1 MTVRHDDDG
10 TITVAAPVGL
20 AVTDEVGLHPF
31 AAVARSGGRFEVG
44 AELTMRDGHL
54 AGIALRSV
62 AVDRAGLDVGRD
74 GGPSLG
80 RTTGDDEALS
90 QRIVDMADHPDRTRL
105 MGQRARAVA
114 EQFDRPRQVAAYD
127 ALLRE
132 VAC

>member
-1 MTVRHDDDG
+1 M
-10 TITVAAPVGL
+10 
-20 AVTDEVGLHPF
+20 
-31 AAVARSGGRFEVG
+31 AAVEADCEV
-44 AELTMRDGHL
+44 ATIVESAHCGHV
-54 AGIALRSV
+54 V
-62 AVDRAGLDVGRD
+62 A
-74 GGPSLG
+74 P
-80 RTTGDDEALS
+80 GDDEALS